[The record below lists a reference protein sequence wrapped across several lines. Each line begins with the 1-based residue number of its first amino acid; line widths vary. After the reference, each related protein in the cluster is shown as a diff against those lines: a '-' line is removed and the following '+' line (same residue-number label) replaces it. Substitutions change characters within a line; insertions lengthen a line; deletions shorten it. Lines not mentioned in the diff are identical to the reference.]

1 MTWFGNVKS
10 IDLRKWN
17 SKCPGCGGEIRFR
30 LYDGKLGATSNASCS
45 NNINSTRMFTR
56 DELDEGKLK
65 VCDWEG
71 YAVRMWDGSV
81 RFKNKNGRFLFEWR
95 VEE

>member
-1 MTWFGNVKS
+1 MDFGNNNS

-17 SKCPGCGGEIRFR
+17 SKCPACGGRIHFR
-30 LYDGKLGATSNASCS
+30 LYNGKLGATSKANCS

-56 DELDEGKLK
+56 DELREGNLK
-65 VCDWEG
+65 VCNWEG

-81 RFKNKNGRFLFEWR
+81 RFKNKNGRYLFEWR
-95 VEE
+95 TE